1 MEKTLKPRAGATLP
15 LLFVLTLS
23 GVAGC
28 SQETADRAAKAVENA
43 PGQMERQAE
52 RSVAVLDDVTV
63 TSKVK
68 AALIAEPNLSGFA
81 IDVDTAQN
89 VVTLTGTVQSDDA
102 RTAAERVAKQVEGVK
117 EVRNNLTVSK
127 AS

>member
-1 MEKTLKPRAGATLP
+1 MKKSLKPETRISLP
-15 LLFVLTLS
+15 LLVVLALAL
-23 GVAGC
+23 VAGC

-52 RSVAVLDDVTV
+52 RSLAVLDDVTV
-63 TSKVK
+63 TTKVK
-68 AALIAEPNLSGFA
+68 AALIAEPNLKGFA

-102 RTAAERVAKQVEGVK
+102 RAAAERVTKQVEGVK
-117 EVRNNLTVSK
+117 EVRNNITVK
-127 AS
+127 QAS

>member
-1 MEKTLKPRAGATLP
+1 MNRTLQPQARTSMP
-15 LLFVLTLS
+15 LLLALALS
-23 GVAGC
+23 SVAGC

-43 PGQMERQAE
+43 PSQMERQAE

-89 VVTLTGTVQSDDA
+89 VVTLTGTVRSDDA
-102 RTAAERVAKQVEGVK
+102 RAAAERVAKQVEGVK
-117 EVRNNLTVSK
+117 EVRNNLLVQ

>member
-1 MEKTLKPRAGATLP
+1 MRKALMGEPRILQP
-15 LLFVLTLS
+15 LVLALALTSL
-23 GVAGC
+23 AGC
-28 SQETADRAAKAVENA
+28 SQETADRAAEAVENA
-43 PGQMERQAE
+43 PSQIERQAE

-68 AALIAEPNLSGFA
+68 AALIAEPNLKGFA

-89 VVTLTGTVQSDDA
+89 VVTLTGTVQSDEA
-102 RTAAERVAKQVEGVK
+102 RTAAESVAKQIEGVK
-117 EVRNNLTVSK
+117 EVRNNITVNQ